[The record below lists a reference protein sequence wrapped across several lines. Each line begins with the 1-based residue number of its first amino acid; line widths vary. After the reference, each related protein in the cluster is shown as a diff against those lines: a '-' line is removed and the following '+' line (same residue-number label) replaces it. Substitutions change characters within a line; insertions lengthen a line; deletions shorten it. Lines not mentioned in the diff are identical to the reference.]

1 MVRDT
6 LIYPLQNLRFVIKQ
20 KTSLS
25 VSLKKM
31 ETGVSD
37 EFRPANFSSSN
48 GQNDNN
54 SKSMSSLPVALS
66 NKTVRGTLILGTC
79 YSNKIIATLVSPK
92 PTASA

>member
-37 EFRPANFSSSN
+37 DFRPANFSSSN
-48 GQNDNN
+48 GQDDN
-54 SKSMSSLPVALS
+54 SKSMSSLSVALC
-66 NKTVRGTLILGTC
+66 NKTVRRTLILGTC
-79 YSNKIIATLVSPK
+79 YSNKIVATLVSPK
-92 PTASA
+92 PMASA

>member
-6 LIYPLQNLRFVIKQ
+6 LIHLLQNLRFVIKQ

-37 EFRPANFSSSN
+37 DFRPANFSSSN
-48 GQNDNN
+48 GQDDNN
-54 SKSMSSLPVALS
+54 SKSMSSLSVALC
-66 NKTVRGTLILGTC
+66 NKTVRRTLILGTC
-79 YSNKIIATLVSPK
+79 YSNKIVATLVSPK
-92 PTASA
+92 PMASA

>member
-37 EFRPANFSSSN
+37 DFRPANFSSSN
-48 GQNDNN
+48 GQDDNN
-54 SKSMSSLPVALS
+54 SKSMSSLSVALC
-66 NKTVRGTLILGTC
+66 NKTVRPLILGTC
-79 YSNKIIATLVSPK
+79 YSNKIVATLVSPK
-92 PTASA
+92 PMASA

>member
-37 EFRPANFSSSN
+37 DFRPANFSSSN
-48 GQNDNN
+48 GQDDNN
-54 SKSMSSLPVALS
+54 SKSTSSLSVALC
-66 NKTVRGTLILGTC
+66 NKTVRRTLILCTC
-79 YSNKIIATLVSPK
+79 YSNKIVATLVSPK
-92 PTASA
+92 PMASA

>member
-48 GQNDNN
+48 GQDDNN
-54 SKSMSSLPVALS
+54 SKSITSLSVALC
-66 NKTVRGTLILGTC
+66 NKTVRGTLILSTC
-79 YSNKIIATLVSPK
+79 YSNKIIATLDSPK